1 MTCALRSRAIVS
13 ATLLSACALLYSPAA
28 RADVDRVD
36 YGNGN
41 DTMYFKDDPLHSGV
55 GLPFGD
61 NITVRPPA
69 KRVMLIRPRTSFVTE
84 LLKSVEVM

>member
-1 MTCALRSRAIVS
+1 MTRILRSLVTVS
-13 ATLLSACALLYSPAA
+13 ATLLSACAILYSTTA

-61 NITVRPPA
+61 DITVRPSV